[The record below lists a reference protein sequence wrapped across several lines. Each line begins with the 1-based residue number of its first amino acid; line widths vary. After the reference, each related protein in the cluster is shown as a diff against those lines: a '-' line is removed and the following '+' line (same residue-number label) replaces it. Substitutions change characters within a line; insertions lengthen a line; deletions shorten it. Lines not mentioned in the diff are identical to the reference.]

1 MSIRALITPARRW
14 AFAIGVTLLVGSGYG
29 QVQPTRNLHSWAAGS
44 PQTIAM
50 NRTVTSQ
57 VIFKH
62 DGSADSML
70 QLTTLDSSLPGLI
83 SGLAVDAHFQ
93 LNRKDSLVRIILVDD
108 QSREYLVYE
117 AYPLAISEVSPHGG
131 RFSVSAACQESC
143 LLPDVRPMSLRVEH
157 VNASVSIGAI
167 HIIPS
172 SQTATMSPIQRDK
185 KRAAIHAAQEKE
197 IVAVLNTQLRVA
209 GLKWQAGTTPISQ
222 MTYEQR
228 KRLFRP
234 PTVPN
239 LQGFEYYK
247 LGVFEVFHD
256 TGAGTAETLS
266 PASAFVPAFDWRAR
280 HRANDPTSPYYNGDP
295 TGSGWMTSI
304 KTQLC
309 SDCWAHAATGAVEA
323 GINLFYNQHLDIDLS
338 EQELVSCSGAGSCA
352 YGGNPQQAL
361 NYMMNL
367 GIHDDA
373 SFPETGRDDP
383 CNLSPFPHELFTIA
397 GYEDIYASSGDDNI
411 KQQLIAHGP
420 LVFGIISWWHTMVLV
435 GYETD
440 STGQPI
446 WILKNSWGPLWGQN
460 GYTYMNV
467 PDSDMYLMSDQL
479 PPYTSKLKEYKI
491 ECRDADRDGFYN
503 WGIGDMPSSC
513 PANIPKEEDCNDADS
528 SVALQQADGSCVAPP
543 VQYNACL
550 LYDPARSV
558 NSGATYP
565 LKFYLCDS
573 KGKDVSSPKI
583 VVHATSIFTKSGF
596 TGKPVAPGRAN
607 PNGDFRFD
615 PTLGPSGG
623 YIFNLQTKGLLG
635 GTYGYQF
642 TATNDQGTHTVFP
655 GFAVKQLRK

>member
-1 MSIRALITPARRW
+1 MAIRALITLTCRW
-14 AFAIGVTLLVGSGYG
+14 AFAIGLTLLVSSGYG
-29 QVQPTRNLHSWAAGS
+29 QVQPARNLHSWAAGS

-50 NRTVTSQ
+50 NRTFTSQ
-57 VIFKH
+57 TILKR
-62 DGSADSML
+62 DGSIDSTP
-70 QLTTLDSSLPGLI
+70 QLTTVDFSLPGSI
-83 SGLAVDAHFQ
+83 SGLAVDADFQ
-93 LNRKDSLVRIILVDD
+93 LNRRDSLMRIILVDD

-117 AYPLAISEVSPHGG
+117 AYPLAISEVSPKGG

-143 LLPDVRPMSLRVEH
+143 LLPDVRPVSLRVEH

-172 SQTATMSPIQRDK
+172 SKTATMSPIQRDT

-197 IVAVLNTQLRVA
+197 IVAVLNTQLRAA

-228 KRLFRP
+228 KKLFRP

-247 LGVFEVFHD
+247 KGIFEIFHD
-256 TGAGTAETLS
+256 TGTGTAGIL
-266 PASAFVPAFDWRAR
+266 PLASTFVPAFDWRAR
-280 HRANDPTSPYYNGDP
+280 HRANDPASPYYNGDP

-309 SDCWAHAATGAVEA
+309 SDCWAHAANGAVEA

-361 NYMMNL
+361 NYIMNL

-383 CNLSPFPHELFTIA
+383 CNLSSFPKELFTIA

-435 GYETD
+435 GYDTD

-446 WILKNSWGPLWGQN
+446 WVLKNSWGPLWGQN
-460 GYTYMNV
+460 GYAYMNV

-479 PPYTSKLKEYKI
+479 PPYTSKLQEYQI

-513 PANIPKEEDCNDADS
+513 PGNIPKVEDCNDADA
-528 SVALQQADGSCVAPP
+528 SVALQQADGSCVAAP

-550 LYDPARSV
+550 LYDPTRSV

-565 LKFYLCDS
+565 LKFYLCDA
-573 KGKDVSSPKI
+573 KRKDISSAAI

-596 TGKPVAPGRAN
+596 TGKPVASGRAN

-623 YIFNLQTKGLLG
+623 YIFNLQTKGLKG

-642 TATNDQGTHTVFP
+642 TVTNDPGTYTVLP
-655 GFAVKQLRK
+655 GFAVKQR